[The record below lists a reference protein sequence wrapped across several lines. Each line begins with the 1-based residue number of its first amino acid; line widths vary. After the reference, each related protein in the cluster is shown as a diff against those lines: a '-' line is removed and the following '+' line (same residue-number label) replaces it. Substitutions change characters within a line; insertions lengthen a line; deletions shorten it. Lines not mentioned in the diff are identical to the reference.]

1 MAGKEILQKGMI
13 RRIGDGSSTSIWRD
27 RWIPLH
33 FDARP
38 LTLRGHQEIDL
49 VSDLLTDSVHWN
61 EELIRESFIPV
72 DALAILQILVRQQ
85 VEIWW
90 AWELEKHGEYSI
102 KSAYR
107 KLATEHTPDDITQA
121 QASCDVSWQRIWS
134 LKVPPKVKVF

>member
-1 MAGKEILQKGMI
+1 
-13 RRIGDGSSTSIWRD
+13 
-27 RWIPLH
+27 
-33 FDARP
+33 
-38 LTLRGHQEIDL
+38 
-49 VSDLLTDSVHWN
+49 VSDLLADSVHWN

-107 KLATEHTPDDITQA
+107 KLATEHTPGDITQA